1 MQTNLF
7 ALLFEKIFYIYKNS
21 KIKLIDDVAERE
33 QVQRANSR

>member
-7 ALLFEKIFYIYKNS
+7 ALLFEKIFYTYKNS

-33 QVQRANSR
+33 HNQETNVS